1 MDEPGAGGQHG
12 SVAVTPL
19 SFQYD
24 GLPARVV
31 FGAGTLARLPEEAAR
46 LQLRR
51 VLIVSTAGQRKLA
64 DRASALLRS
73 LSAAVFAEAAMHTPS
88 QVTEA
93 ALALAS
99 DLRVDGFVAI
109 GGGSAI
115 GLSKALA
122 LRTDLPQLV
131 VPTTYAGSEAT
142 PLLGETV
149 AGVKQTQRS
158 PKIRPETILYDV
170 ELTVGL
176 PVSVSMASGLNA
188 MAHAAEALYAPDLNP
203 LTNLMAEAALTAL
216 IDALPRIQARPDDLD
231 ARTAAL
237 GGAWLSG
244 CCLGVATMAL
254 HHKLCHTLGGTF
266 GLPHAQTHAILLPHA
281 LSYNLPFAPEA
292 LRTLARVFRHE
303 DPARALEELARRLGL
318 PRALR
323 ELGMPETA
331 IDRAA
336 DLAVRNP
343 YPNPRTLERE
353 AIRGLL
359 VRAWSGGFP
368 RTPSVEL
375 ADA

>member
-1 MDEPGAGGQHG
+1 MK
-12 SVAVTPL
+12 PL

-24 GLPARVV
+24 PSPARVV
-31 FGAGTLARLPEEAAR
+31 FGTGTLARLPEEAAR

-51 VLIVSTAGQRKLA
+51 VLIVSTAGQQKHA
-64 DRASALLRS
+64 DRASALLGP
-73 LSAAVFAEAAMHTPS
+73 LAPAVFAEAAMHTPS

-99 DLRVDGFVAI
+99 DLRVDGLVAI

-131 VPTTYAGSEAT
+131 IPTTYAGSEAT

-149 AGVKQTQRS
+149 AGVKRTQRS
-158 PKIRPETILYDV
+158 LKVLPETILYDV

-176 PVSVSMASGLNA
+176 PVPVSMASGLNA
-188 MAHAAEALYAPDLNP
+188 MAHAVEALYAPDRNP

-216 IDALPRIQARPDDLD
+216 IDALPRIQARLDDLD
-231 ARTAAL
+231 ARTVAL
-237 GGAWLSG
+237 EGAWLSG
-244 CCLGVATMAL
+244 CCLGVTTMAL
-254 HHKLCHTLGGTF
+254 HHKLCHTLGGAF

-281 LSYNLPFAPEA
+281 LAYNLPFAPEA
-292 LRTLARVFRHE
+292 LRTLARVFRQE
-303 DPARALEELARRLGL
+303 DPARALEEFTRRLSL
-318 PRALR
+318 PRTLC

-343 YPNPRTLERE
+343 YPNPRALERE

-359 VRAWSGGFP
+359 MRAWAG
-368 RTPSVEL
+368 EL
-375 ADA
+375 ANA